1 MSELRVSRR
10 WRSIETWPEPLRAV
24 YHALLGG
31 LLILIACRFETAGS
45 AWRKA
50 AERGDPAA
58 HAARAWVR
66 AAVGHH
72 DALSAL
78 EHAATGAGCALIG
91 FGILQVGYAV
101 LVPGRNRS
109 AQPFAEPFIAWQWAI
124 LALAAAA
131 LSYGVGSVMY
141 PGTRVLMGGIT
152 AAYVLVPLIYRQQ
165 VARAALAAPQWC
177 TAVAG
182 SGFWVFLDVMWKL
195 YHAPRVHEAPA
206 MVAVHLG
213 LGFAGLVTAS
223 WGLGWIARRT
233 AWLHPAPTGGQ

>member
-1 MSELRVSRR
+1 MSELRASRR
-10 WRSIETWPEPLRAV
+10 WRSIEYWPELLRTL

-31 LLILIACRFETAGS
+31 LLILIASSFESAGS

-58 HAARAWVR
+58 RAARAWVR

-91 FGILQVGYAV
+91 FGILQLGYAV
-101 LVPGRNRS
+101 LVPGRERS
-109 AQPFAEPFIAWQWAI
+109 AEPFAEPFGAWEWAI

-131 LSYGVGSVMY
+131 LGYGVGSVMY

-152 AAYVLVPLIYRQQ
+152 AAYVLVPLIYRRQ
-165 VARAALAAPQWC
+165 VARAALAAPQWF

-182 SGFWVFLDVMWKL
+182 SGFWLFLDVMWKL

-206 MVAVHLG
+206 MVVLHLG
-213 LGFAGLVTAS
+213 LGLAGLVMVS

>member
-1 MSELRVSRR
+1 MSERTGRTER
-10 WRSIETWPEPLRAV
+10 GTTGYGRPEPRTGTGPRPEPLRFFGTTWV
-24 YHALLGG
+24 DHDPG
-31 LLILIACRFETAGS
+31 LRGYTA
-45 AWRKA
+45 R
-50 AERGDPAA
+50 
-58 HAARAWVR
+58 R
-66 AAVGHH
+66 AAV
-72 DALSAL
+72 SA
-78 EHAATGAGCALIG
+78 GS
-91 FGILQVGYAV
+91 
-101 LVPGRNRS
+101 LV
-109 AQPFAEPFIAWQWAI
+109 
-124 LALAAAA
+124 AAA
-131 LSYGVGSVMY
+131 LGYGVGSVMY

-213 LGFAGLVTAS
+213 LGLAGLVMAS
-223 WGLGWIARRT
+223 WALGWLARRT

>member
-1 MSELRVSRR
+1 
-10 WRSIETWPEPLRAV
+10 
-24 YHALLGG
+24 
-31 LLILIACRFETAGS
+31 
-45 AWRKA
+45 
-50 AERGDPAA
+50 
-58 HAARAWVR
+58 
-66 AAVGHH
+66 
-72 DALSAL
+72 
-78 EHAATGAGCALIG
+78 
-91 FGILQVGYAV
+91 
-101 LVPGRNRS
+101 
-109 AQPFAEPFIAWQWAI
+109 
-124 LALAAAA
+124 
-131 LSYGVGSVMY
+131 MY

-182 SGFWVFLDVMWKL
+182 SGFWVFLDVIWKL

-213 LGFAGLVTAS
+213 LGFAGLAIAS